1 METEVNNKIPFL
13 DVFIT
18 ASDNGEFLTSVYRK
32 STFSSLFMNFKS
44 FLPKTYKLGLIST
57 LADRVYKICHNRMTF
72 NFEIEK
78 VKAFLCKNAYP
89 PHLINK
95 QVKKFINKTQQASEQ
110 NKEDKENIFFIKLPY
125 IGNHSDAVQNKIKE
139 LSAQLCKG
147 INIKLVFT
155 TKKISSFFSTKDV
168 NPSVLRSRVV
178 YHFTC
183 ASCNASYVGQTT
195 RHFNVRVNE
204 HLNKKSNP
212 SGVFKHL
219 GENSGCRQACDKSC
233 FKVIDSDQSSF
244 RLQIKEAIHNEWLKP
259 TINKQKQLLKLGI
272 LV

>member
-1 METEVNNKIPFL
+1 
-13 DVFIT
+13 
-18 ASDNGEFLTSVYRK
+18 
-32 STFSSLFMNFKS
+32 
-44 FLPKTYKLGLIST
+44 
-57 LADRVYKICHNRMTF
+57 MTF
-72 NFEIEK
+72 NFEIER

-89 PHLINK
+89 PHLIDK
-95 QVKKFINKTQQASEQ
+95 QVKKYIHKTQQVSEQ
-110 NKEDKENIFFIKLPY
+110 NKEDKGNIFFIKLPY
-125 IGNHSDAVQNKIKE
+125 IGSHSDAVQNKIKE
-139 LSAQLCKG
+139 LSVQLCKD

-168 NPSVLRSRVV
+168 IPSALRSHVV
-178 YHFTC
+178 YNFTC

-219 GENSGCRQACDKSC
+219 EDDRDCRQACDKSC

-244 RLQIKEAIHNEWLKP
+244 RLQIKEAIHNVWLKP
-259 TINKQKQLLKLGI
+259 TINKQKQLFKTRYFGVISSYIFCLFLF
-272 LV
+272 LFFLTLFY

>member
-1 METEVNNKIPFL
+1 VVCE
-13 DVFIT
+13 
-18 ASDNGEFLTSVYRK
+18 R
-32 STFSSLFMNFKS
+32 
-44 FLPKTYKLGLIST
+44 
-57 LADRVYKICHNRMTF
+57 
-72 NFEIEK
+72 K
-78 VKAFLCKNAYP
+78 VKSFLCKNAYP

-95 QVKKFINKTQQASEQ
+95 QVKKYIHKAQQTSEQ
-110 NKEDKENIFFIKLPY
+110 NKEDREKIFFIKLPY

-168 NPSVLRSRVV
+168 NPSVLRSHVV

-204 HLNKKSNP
+204 HLNKKSTP
-212 SGVFKHL
+212 SGIFKHL

-244 RLQIKEAIHNEWLKP
+244 RLQIKEAIHNVWLKP